1 MSKLSEYG
9 ALNIR
14 DFLMNQIRDK
24 NSKIRYLFDVPDRD
38 NALACYRFFNDHNQK
53 MKQSRN
59 KKDEA
64 SESNNDIDGV
74 ANKSFTLTEQMKIYL
89 QKDEDIFER
98 YANDEAE
105 IYD

>member
-38 NALACYRFFNDHNQK
+38 NALACYRFFNDHN
-53 MKQSRN
+53 
-59 KKDEA
+59 
-64 SESNNDIDGV
+64 
-74 ANKSFTLTEQMKIYL
+74 
-89 QKDEDIFER
+89 
-98 YANDEAE
+98 
-105 IYD
+105 